1 MKNQYVVANVYLGKK
16 LVRAFVGRN
25 DDLEDLLVSYTEVL
39 SALPD
44 HPRLEV
50 CILNVY
56 ERNETK

>member
-1 MKNQYVVANVYLGKK
+1 MKNQYVAANVFLGAK

-50 CILNVY
+50 RILSVY
-56 ERNETK
+56 GKD